1 MGTPTVCSQNW
12 PVLFMGATILRVM
25 SREMAEE
32 GSPDTPWEELRLLRA
47 GRIIVNGGIRD
58 KSRYQNNIGYNL
70 TYLQCEKSIGCS
82 LRIFVVGVQI

>member
-1 MGTPTVCSQNW
+1 
-12 PVLFMGATILRVM
+12 MGATVLRVI
-25 SREMAEE
+25 SREIAE

-82 LRIFVVGVQI
+82 LRIFVVGGVQI